1 MTRFTDFLSWMV
13 PPLYKSLE
21 DKIGWKKLDPKY
33 WFGAREATMLINAI
47 KQICPPLTIEKDFGL
62 HFSCVNRFYNN
73 ARKRKPGL
81 GIFPKS
87 SKGKLYGKINSRLRT
102 EYVEN
107 ISSRSLKKTCHP
119 RKLRGTKGLL
129 FNF

>member
-1 MTRFTDFLSWMV
+1 MTCFTDFLSWMV

-21 DKIGWKKLDPKY
+21 DKIGWKKIDPKY

-73 ARKRKPGL
+73 ARTRKPGL
-81 GIFPKS
+81 GIF
-87 SKGKLYGKINSRLRT
+87 
-102 EYVEN
+102 
-107 ISSRSLKKTCHP
+107 LKA
-119 RKLRGTKGLL
+119 RKV
-129 FNF
+129 NFIAK